1 MLFRTL
7 QSRAVTRVAVAGL
20 ALGVFVLAGLALW
33 STSSTRR
40 ATARVAQANELGDVW
55 GQLFDHVNLEE
66 DMMHAYV
73 GTRDESQRASFV
85 QTIGGAEPILASL
98 RGLGDGHDR
107 VMAQRAADAY
117 ASYTDALKD
126 VLAAGPTAGLEMQQQ
141 RGRFAAAAMRQLVSA
156 SMSSER
162 QEMRAFNR
170 SVDVES
176 ERVRVATTIAFAVC
190 LALLA
195 VCLAVLLGYQ
205 RRVERQAATHRHDS
219 LHDALTGL
227 PNRTLFGERTDV
239 AMRAAARQGGPVG
252 MLMIDL
258 DGFKQVNDTM
268 GHAYG
273 DLLLKEVASRLNL
286 SVRDS
291 DTVARLGGDEFAVL
305 LPRLSFTDQAGE
317 VAQRVLTALRQPFVR
332 DGVALEVG
340 GSIGIAIYPNDCE
353 NAEQF
358 LQHADIAMYAA
369 KRGRLGVQQ
378 YDAQDNAETSQ
389 RLTMLAE
396 LRSALD
402 HDLIEVHY
410 QPKAETD
417 TGRICGVEALA
428 RWYHPERGLVGPL
441 EFIPLAEQN
450 GLIDQLTYQVLD
462 QSLNQCRQWRENGIH
477 LPVAVN
483 LSARCL
489 VNPQLIGVIAGLLR
503 DNDIQPAMLTLE
515 ITESAVIDD
524 VEQAITMLT
533 RIRELGV
540 RLSIDDFGTGYS
552 SMAHLQRMPI
562 NELKIDKSFISQIGT
577 EAKDRAIVRAILELA
592 RDLNLQVVAE
602 GVEDRETLDQLGL
615 LGCGIS
621 QGYLFSRPLPAADLA
636 ACIAEFG
643 VVGEHPPHEKPALSV
658 RP

>member
-1 MLFRTL
+1 MLFRAL
-7 QSRAVTRVAVAGL
+7 QSRAVARAAVAVL

-40 ATARVAQANELGDVW
+40 ATARVATANELGDVW

-85 QTIGGAEPILASL
+85 QTIGGAQPILASL
-98 RGLGDGHDR
+98 LRLGDARDR
-107 VMAQRAADAY
+107 VMAQRAVESY
-117 ASYTDALKD
+117 ATYTDALRD
-126 VLAAGPTAGLEMQQQ
+126 VLAAGPAVDLEIQQQ
-141 RGRFAAAAMRQLVSA
+141 RGRFAAAAMRQMVSA

-162 QEMRAFNR
+162 QDMRAFNR
-170 SVDVES
+170 SLDAES
-176 ERVRVATTIAFAVC
+176 ERVRVATTVAFVVC

-205 RRVERQAATHRHDS
+205 RRVERQAASHRHDS
-219 LHDALTGL
+219 RHDALTRL
-227 PNRTLFGERTDV
+227 PNRTLFGERTYA
-239 AMRAAARQGGPVG
+239 AMRAAARHGEPVG
-252 MLMIDL
+252 LLMIDL

-273 DLLLKEVASRLNL
+273 DLLLQEVASRLNH
-286 SVRDS
+286 SVRDD

-305 LPRLSFTDQAGE
+305 LPRLSTPGQAGE

-332 DGVALEVG
+332 DGVVLEVG

-353 NAEQF
+353 NAEQ
-358 LQHADIAMYAA
+358 LVQRADIAMYAA
-369 KRGRLGVQQ
+369 KRGRLGVREYDVRDNEEATQQ
-378 YDAQDNAETSQ
+378 
-389 RLTMLAE
+389 LTMLAQ
-396 LRSALD
+396 LRNALD
-402 HDLIEVHY
+402 RDMIEVYY
-410 QPKAETD
+410 QPKAETE

-428 RWYHPERGLVGPL
+428 RWHHPERGMIGPL
-441 EFIPLAEQN
+441 EFIPLAERS
-450 GLIDQLTYQVLD
+450 GLIDQLTYQVLA
-462 QSLNQCRQWRENGIH
+462 QSLKQCRQWRENGIY

-489 VNPQLIGVIAGLLR
+489 ASPELVGVVAGLLR
-503 DNDIQPAMLTLE
+503 DNDVQPAMLTLE
-515 ITESAVIDD
+515 ITESAVIDNE
-524 VEQAITMLT
+524 EQAITVLT
-533 RIRELGV
+533 MIRELGV
-540 RLSIDDFGTGYS
+540 SLSIDDFGTGYS
-552 SMAHLQRMPI
+552 SMAHLKRMPI
-562 NELKIDKSFISQIGT
+562 NELKIDKSFVSGMNT

-621 QGYLFSRPLPAADLA
+621 QGYLFSRPLPPADLA
-636 ACIAEFG
+636 ACIAELG
-643 VVGEHPPHEKPALSV
+643 LVGERPRSDRPAVGL

>member
-7 QSRAVTRVAVAGL
+7 QSRALTRVAVAML

-40 ATARVAQANELGDVW
+40 TTARVATANELGDVW

-73 GTRDESQRASFV
+73 GTRDDSQRTSFV

-98 RGLGDGHDR
+98 QRMGDAHDQ

-117 ASYTDALKD
+117 VVYTDALKD
-126 VLAAGPTAGLEMQQQ
+126 VLAAGPTASLEMPQQ
-141 RGRFAAAAMRQLVSA
+141 RGRFAAAAMRQLVSS

-170 SVDVES
+170 NVDAES
-176 ERVRVATTIAFAVC
+176 EKVRVATTIAFAVC

-205 RRVERQAATHRHDS
+205 RRVERQAASHRHDS

-227 PNRTLFGERTDV
+227 PNRTLFGESTDA
-239 AMRAAARQGGPVG
+239 AMRAAARHGEPVG
-252 MLMIDL
+252 LLMIDL

-268 GHAYG
+268 GHGYG

-286 SVRDS
+286 SVRES

-305 LPRLSFTDQAGE
+305 LPRLSSANQAGE
-317 VAQRVLTALRQPFVR
+317 VAQRVLIALRQPFVR
-332 DGVALEVG
+332 DGVVLEVG
-340 GSIGIAIYPNDCE
+340 GSIGIAIYPNDCA
-353 NAEQF
+353 NAEQL

-369 KRGRLGVQQ
+369 KRGRLGVQR
-378 YDAQDNAETSQ
+378 YDAQENAETSQ
-389 RLTMLAE
+389 QLTMLAE

-402 HDLIEVHY
+402 RNMIEVHY
-410 QPKAETD
+410 QPKAETE

-428 RWYHPERGLVGPL
+428 RWHHPERGMIGPL
-441 EFIPLAEQN
+441 EFIPLAEQS
-450 GLIDQLTYQVLD
+450 GLIDQLTHQVLA
-462 QSLNQCRQWRENGIH
+462 QSLNQCRQWREDGIY

-483 LSARCL
+483 LSTRCL
-489 VNPQLIGVIAGLLR
+489 ADPRLIEVVSGLLR
-503 DNDIQPAMLTLE
+503 DNNVPPAMLTLE
-515 ITESAVIDD
+515 ITESAVIGN
-524 VEQAITMLT
+524 VEQAIEVLT

-562 NELKIDKSFISQIGT
+562 HELKIDKCFVSRLNT
-577 EAKDRAIVRAILELA
+577 EANDRAIVRAVLELA

-602 GVEDRETLDQLGL
+602 GVEDRETLNQLGL

-621 QGYLFSRPLPAADLA
+621 QGYLFSRPLPPADLA
-636 ACIAEFG
+636 ACIAELG
-643 VVGEHPPHEKPALSV
+643 VVGERPANETPALIL
-658 RP
+658 RA